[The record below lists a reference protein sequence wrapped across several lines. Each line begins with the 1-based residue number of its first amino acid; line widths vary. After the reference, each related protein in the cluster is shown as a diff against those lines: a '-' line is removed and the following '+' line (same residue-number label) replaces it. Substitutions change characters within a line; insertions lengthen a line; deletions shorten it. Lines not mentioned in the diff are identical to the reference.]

1 MPTDI
6 NELRRKAEA
15 GSCVAQSVIGLHYLY
30 GLEVEVDYSEAFRF
44 LSAAAEQGASRAVLN
59 LGYMYAKGLGIPQN
73 TPEAIRLLEAV
84 GRPSE
89 SSDAF
94 AARME
99 LARIFSRGVGIPV
112 DARAALKW
120 YSAAIEL
127 ATDDEDSEDLRE
139 ARAYI
144 AQARQ

>member
-1 MPTDI
+1 MAEIGTDTLQRLYDSEI
-6 NELRRKAEA
+6 NFELSSFWDGGFIWRLDSTERP
-15 GSCVAQSVIGLHYLY
+15 GG
-30 GLEVEVDYSEAFRF
+30 
-44 LSAAAEQGASRAVLN
+44 
-59 LGYMYAKGLGIPQN
+59 
-73 TPEAIRLLEAV
+73 IRLLEAV
-84 GRPSE
+84 GMPSE

-99 LARIFSRGVGIPV
+99 LARIFSHGVGIPV

-120 YSAAIEL
+120 YSAAIKL

-144 AQARQ
+144 AQTRQ